1 MDSFLAA
8 AATINSS
15 NPDPAQITAAYA
27 QATAA
32 LEDFIKCNN
41 SVMAMVAS
49 GVATESSKAL
59 WVETLLHSLT
69 TTSTTIP
76 TTTTT
81 STTTS
86 TTTAAESSV
95 HNNCVAWPPSV
106 TALALQAMR
115 ILSRERVGCEAIY
128 TQEVMDMLAKYSTLD
143 RPNPTVASTQFQN
156 DIVVMEALKCLSNV
170 LLQDAHIRSLFAT
183 SSYIATISVYIGIP
197 SLSIGVVFLLSRLV
211 FLGTVGNKAATEIAI
226 QSGVCD
232 SMAYHLNNINSK
244 TLICTPSEKWI
255 TETAATNEILK
266 AAFNLSV
273 PVSQLSGGNGL
284 PTLFGGPRS
293 ATDAVAASDDSHRDE
308 LGQSFKALLRASID
322 VFIHTPATSASISPP
337 HSHAINMMMN
347 MPVTSLAETWFP
359 CRDYTVVRTS
369 VAMLSSTLMDVFPR
383 KDVAVD
389 EKDNVPDDHLAMI
402 DGTDVD
408 QALPPILILMRSWA
422 RGDEGA
428 RAVLKELLMPDDIDR
443 SKPLGQGTTVT
454 NYMIWLMTSVTML
467 QIRDCVSELL
477 YAICKENVSDLVAYV
492 GYGHAAGFLMN
503 SGMLGSVPPSQP
515 VASEHSKDT
524 SQLNEEINPITGEYR
539 RENDGRSKE
548 LDNMSEEER
557 EREAEKLMVLINRLE
572 KTGVIQVVQKGDDA
586 KK

>member
-76 TTTTT
+76 TTTTQLLLL
-81 STTTS
+81 
-86 TTTAAESSV
+86 
-95 HNNCVAWPPSV
+95 HQQQQQPI

-183 SSYIATISVYIGIP
+183 SSYIAAISVYIGIP

-244 TLICTPSEKWI
+244 TLTCTSSEKWI

-273 PVSQLSGGNGL
+273 PVSQLSSGSGL

-293 ATDAVAASDDSHRDE
+293 ATNAAAVSDDSHRDE

-383 KDVAVD
+383 KDAAAD
-389 EKDNVPDDHLAMI
+389 ERDNAPDDHLAMI

-428 RAVLKELLMPDDIDR
+428 RAVLKELLMPDD
-443 SKPLGQGTTVT
+443 
-454 NYMIWLMTSVTML
+454 
-467 QIRDCVSELL
+467 
-477 YAICKENVSDLVAYV
+477 
-492 GYGHAAGFLMN
+492 
-503 SGMLGSVPPSQP
+503 
-515 VASEHSKDT
+515 
-524 SQLNEEINPITGEYR
+524 
-539 RENDGRSKE
+539 
-548 LDNMSEEER
+548 
-557 EREAEKLMVLINRLE
+557 
-572 KTGVIQVVQKGDDA
+572 
-586 KK
+586 

>member
-389 EKDNVPDDHLAMI
+389 ERDNVPDDHLAMI

-428 RAVLKELLMPDDIDR
+428 RAVLK
-443 SKPLGQGTTVT
+443 S
-454 NYMIWLMTSVTML
+454 
-467 QIRDCVSELL
+467 
-477 YAICKENVSDLVAYV
+477 
-492 GYGHAAGFLMN
+492 F
-503 SGMLGSVPPSQP
+503 
-515 VASEHSKDT
+515 
-524 SQLNEEINPITGEYR
+524 
-539 RENDGRSKE
+539 
-548 LDNMSEEER
+548 
-557 EREAEKLMVLINRLE
+557 
-572 KTGVIQVVQKGDDA
+572 
-586 KK
+586 

>member
-1 MDSFLAA
+1 
-8 AATINSS
+8 
-15 NPDPAQITAAYA
+15 
-27 QATAA
+27 
-32 LEDFIKCNN
+32 
-41 SVMAMVAS
+41 MAMVAS

-211 FLGTVGNKAATEIAI
+211 FLGTVGNKAATAIAI

-428 RAVLKELLMPDDIDR
+428 RAVLKELLMPDDI
-443 SKPLGQGTTVT
+443 
-454 NYMIWLMTSVTML
+454 VTML